1 MIQVYNPSLF
11 AFTSEALGIKVSTQS
26 MCLENIPPPPPFL
39 WGEFYDVADG
49 DDNFSYF
56 IQPFFSFKEIHTNRY
71 PGNQS

>member
-11 AFTSEALGIKVSTQS
+11 AFTSEALGHQS
-26 MCLENIPPPPPFL
+26 LNTEYVFGKHSPASIFT
-39 WGEFYDVADG
+39 GEFYDVADG